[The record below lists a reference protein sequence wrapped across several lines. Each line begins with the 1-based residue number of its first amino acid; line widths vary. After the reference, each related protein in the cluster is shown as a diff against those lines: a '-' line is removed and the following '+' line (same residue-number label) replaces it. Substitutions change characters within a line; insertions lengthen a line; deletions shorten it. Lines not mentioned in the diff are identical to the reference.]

1 MCVSSEHKK
10 GYFCILKNSFL
21 DIQNIIEIYSRN
33 ANVKS
38 LCEYIKTSESKIYT
52 AGVKASFASILSGVT
67 AKLLENRHHIIIV
80 EDREKA
86 SYIQNDIENL
96 LGKNYSVVFPMS
108 YKRPYQFEEIDN
120 ANVLERAEVLNK
132 VNEYYGKPL
141 LVITYPEAI
150 TEMVVNKQSLV
161 KHSQSIEEGHQLDV
175 EFITEILIDYGF
187 KKTDFV
193 YEAGDFS
200 VRGGIIDVFS
210 FSNEKPYRIELWG
223 NEVES
228 IRTFDPESQLS
239 LEQEKRLILTPNIH
253 TKLLLEKRE
262 SIFEFLKDPVVWI
275 EDVKYCKE
283 VVSKYFEK
291 CVDQFDVIGEASKDT
306 YVVKSPEEL
315 FLNDKIFKKELAKHT
330 LIEFGSKNSTRSEIK
345 IEFDIQSQPSY
356 NKKFD
361 LLAEEFREKQ
371 NQGYALVV
379 CGDSLRQL
387 DKVQALLEEQKGPE
401 IDPLNKSFFGG
412 FVDKEERLV
421 VYTDHQLF
429 DRFHR
434 FRTRTKYSRNR
445 SITLQEIKN
454 LQPGDYVT
462 HIDFGVGRFAGLEIK
477 ESDGKKQESI
487 RIVFKGDD
495 VLYVGVHALHKI
507 AKYSGKDATAPQLSK
522 LGSGEWEKKKSKV
535 KSKVKAL
542 AIDLIKLYAK
552 RRAAQ
557 GHPFSPDGYMQIEL
571 ETSFMFEDT
580 PDQAKSTADVK
591 ADMEAPN
598 PMDRLVCGDVGFG
611 KTEIAIRAAM
621 KAAVDGKQVAV
632 LVPTTVLAMQHYKT
646 FTKRLGELPVTVDFV
661 NRFRTAKEVTE
672 IVKRLA
678 AGQIDILIGT
688 HTLVGK
694 KFKYKDLGLLIID
707 EEQKFGVAIKEKLKD
722 LRENIDVLTLTATPI
737 PRTLQFSLMGA
748 RDLSIIN
755 TPPPNRQPVTT
766 EVHNF
771 DEEVIR
777 DSISAELRRGGQ
789 VFFVHN
795 RVNDIDGIA
804 GIIRKLV
811 PDCTICV
818 AHGQMDGKLLEKT
831 MLDFID
837 HEYDI
842 MVSTNIIESGID
854 IPNANTIIINNAQ
867 SFGLSD
873 LHQMRGRVGR
883 SNKKAFCYLI
893 TPTFS
898 SAGSDSMKRLR
909 TLEEFSE
916 LGDGFKIAMKD
927 LDIRG
932 AGDVLGGEQSGFI
945 SDIGFETYRKLLD
958 EAITELKEKEFKVLF
973 EPKLDLEAFKTD
985 CNLETDL
992 EILIPED
999 YISNISERLRLY
1011 NKLDNIKDEATLEL
1025 FQTEMEDRFGKIPEP
1040 VQALIH
1046 SVRLRWEAEKLG
1058 FEKFVLKNGK
1068 AKAYVG
1074 LDKDAY
1080 FQSDVFGK
1088 VLAYIQTNTKKCEF
1102 KQLKDKMVLVFNDI
1116 KDISTGIQILKS
1128 I

>member
-1 MCVSSEHKK
+1 M
-10 GYFCILKNSFL
+10 
-21 DIQNIIEIYSRN
+21 DIQNLLEIYTRN
-33 ANVKS
+33 ASVKS
-38 LCEYIKTSESKIYT
+38 ICEYIKTSTHPIY
-52 AGVKASFASILSGVT
+52 AGGVKASFISILSAVS
-67 AKLLENRHHIIIV
+67 ANILEDRHHIIIV
-80 EDREKA
+80 EDRERA
-86 SYIQNDIENL
+86 SYIQNDIENI
-96 LGKNYSVVFPMS
+96 LGKNYAVVFPMS

-120 ANVLERAEVLNK
+120 ANILERAEVLNK
-132 VNEYYGKPL
+132 VNEFYGKPL
-141 LVITYPEAI
+141 LIITYPEAI
-150 TEMVVNKQSLV
+150 AEKVVNKQSLV
-161 KHSQSIEEGHQLDV
+161 QNSHTIEVGHELDV
-175 EFITEILIDYGF
+175 EFITEILIDFGF
-187 KKTDFV
+187 QKTDFV

-210 FSNEKPYRIELWG
+210 FANEKPYRIELWG
-223 NEVES
+223 KEIES
-228 IRTFDPESQLS
+228 IRTFDPENQLS
-239 LEQEKRLILTPNIH
+239 LEHEKRLILTPNIH
-253 TKLLLEKRE
+253 TKLVSEKRE
-262 SIFEFLKDPVVWI
+262 SIFEFLKTPIVWV
-275 EDVKYCKE
+275 EDLKYCKG
-283 VVSKYFEK
+283 VVSKYYEK
-291 CVDQFDVIGEASKDT
+291 CTEQFDVIGESTNDT
-306 YVVKSPEEL
+306 FVVQNPKEL
-315 FLNDKIFKKELAKHT
+315 FLDSKAFKKELENYT
-330 LIEFGSKNSTRSEIK
+330 VIEFGVKNSTK
-345 IEFDIQSQPSY
+345 TDVLVQFDTHSQPSY

-361 LLAEEFREKQ
+361 LLAEYFNDKKMQ
-371 NQGYALVV
+371 NYALVV
-379 CGDSLRQL
+379 CGDSSRQL
-387 DKVQALLEEQKGPE
+387 EKVQALLEEQKGPK
-401 IDPLNKSFFGG
+401 IDTLNKSFFGG
-412 FVDKEERLV
+412 FIDNDEKILF
-421 VYTDHQLF
+421 YTDHQLF

-434 FRTRTKYSRNR
+434 YRTRTKYSRNR

-462 HIDFGVGRFAGLEIK
+462 HIDFGVGRFAGMEIK
-477 ESDGKKQESI
+477 EVDGKKQESI

-507 AKYSGKDATAPQLSK
+507 AKYSGKDSTAPQLSK

-535 KSKVKAL
+535 KRKVKEL

-571 ETSFMFEDT
+571 ETSFIYEDT
-580 PDQAKSTADVK
+580 PDQAKATVDVK
-591 ADMEAPN
+591 ADMEAQN

-646 FTKRLGELPVTVDFV
+646 FVKRLGELPVRVDYV
-661 NRFRTAKEVTE
+661 NRFRTAKEVTQ
-672 IVKRLA
+672 IVKDLQ

-755 TPPPNRQPVTT
+755 TPPPNRQSVTT

-771 DEEVIR
+771 DEEVVR
-777 DSISAELRRGGQ
+777 DAISAELRRGGQ

-795 RVNDIDGIA
+795 RVTDIDGIGA
-804 GIIRKLV
+804 IIRKLV
-811 PDCTICV
+811 PDCSICV

-837 HEYDI
+837 HEYDV

-893 TPTFS
+893 TPTFAS
-898 SAGSDSMKRLR
+898 SGSDSMKRLR

-973 EPKLDLEAFKTD
+973 EPKLDLEAFNTD

-992 EILIPED
+992 EILIPEE
-999 YISNISERLRLY
+999 YIANISERLRLY
-1011 NKLDNIKDEATLEL
+1011 NKLDNIKEESGLEQ
-1025 FQTEMEDRFGKIPEP
+1025 FEIEMEDRFGKLPEP
-1040 VQALIH
+1040 VHALIH
-1046 SVRLRWEAEKLG
+1046 SVRLRWEAERLG
-1058 FEKFVLKNGK
+1058 FEKFVLKKGM

-1074 LDKDAY
+1074 LNKDAY
-1080 FQSDVFGK
+1080 FQSDTFGRI
-1088 VLAYIQTNTKKCEF
+1088 LTHIQNNNKSCEF
-1102 KQLKDKMVLVFNDI
+1102 KQLKDKMVLVFKNI
-1116 KDISTGIQILKS
+1116 KNISQGIEVLKNIS
-1128 I
+1128 